1 MRKLNKFFAFLALLF
16 CTLNLPAWDKID
28 PSILAR
34 ADKGVNAIYNLDL
47 ATARAELSSLLA
59 EYPNY
64 PLGLFG
70 QVMIEW
76 SRYEY
81 EFEKSNTEQA
91 KVFENMIN
99 TSIKGIETW
108 LKQNGDQAQAYLAL
122 GGIYGVKAR
131 FLLANRNY
139 VRAYFTGK
147 KGLKYMNKATE
158 LDPQMYDAYLGK
170 AIYEYYAGTLPTV
183 VKILAKLVISGD
195 ADEGIKYLNLIKD
208 KGRYSANT
216 AKLLLVEIAIQ
227 SKKYYNPALAELYIK
242 EIIEKYPQNPL
253 FRFVAIIA
261 AYQNRHYE
269 EVREGARDF
278 LENIGKTPFYKEI
291 YIARSYTALAS
302 TYMQEG
308 RYEKAIQVLE
318 ESIEA
323 TKNQEM
329 SRWQLWN
336 IFRLAQS
343 YDALGERAKALDIY
357 KSIKNYKETWGIDDE
372 AKKYIKTPFT
382 AGTDIGLMSPP

>member
-195 ADEGIKYLNLIKD
+195 ADEGIHTQD
-208 KGRYSANT
+208 
-216 AKLLLVEIAIQ
+216 
-227 SKKYYNPALAELYIK
+227 LY
-242 EIIEKYPQNPL
+242 
-253 FRFVAIIA
+253 V
-261 AYQNRHYE
+261 
-269 EVREGARDF
+269 
-278 LENIGKTPFYKEI
+278 
-291 YIARSYTALAS
+291 
-302 TYMQEG
+302 
-308 RYEKAIQVLE
+308 
-318 ESIEA
+318 
-323 TKNQEM
+323 
-329 SRWQLWN
+329 W
-336 IFRLAQS
+336 
-343 YDALGERAKALDIY
+343 
-357 KSIKNYKETWGIDDE
+357 KS
-372 AKKYIKTPFT
+372 
-382 AGTDIGLMSPP
+382 